1 MRVSYL
7 LPRVDYVFE
16 LLDVLE
22 LLQRWVFAFCLEL
35 DQVVQLVLV
44 LRVVQLFGQNLVLLQ
59 LIRSNVI
66 VELLNDVL
74 QAQHLLRLEFL
85 LRL

>member
-7 LPRVDYVFE
+7 LPRVNYVFE

-22 LLQRWVFAFCLEL
+22 LLQRRVFAFCLEL

-44 LRVVQLFGQNLVLLQ
+44 LRVVQLSGQNLVLLQ

>member
-22 LLQRWVFAFCLEL
+22 LLQRRVFAFCLEL
-35 DQVVQLVLV
+35 DQVIQLVLV
-44 LRVVQLFGQNLVLLQ
+44 LRVVQLSGQNLVLLQ